1 MSKNGNLLLLWT
13 VARGYKSSSLDGTS
27 LQGSCQLLCLICPPT
42 SFGYGRTATTYE
54 IGNLGNLL
62 VLAFSK
68 NLLTGIIPESIGI
81 WTEPAISGFELLLRP
96 CTILHWEPHWSITLS
111 ILCARDNS
119 LEGPISPMIRNMSK
133 LWVLDL
139 SHNKFTGFIPN
150 NIMHLPSISI
160 ATELSYNLLNG
171 PLPFDVD
178 GLVNLEQLILSG
190 NKLSG
195 EIPEAIGNCKVL
207 EFLLMDD
214 NAF

>member
-1 MSKNGNLLLLWT
+1 MQTMSKNGNLLLLWT

-54 IGNLGNLL
+54 IGNLGNLQ

-139 SHNKFTGFIPN
+139 SYNKFTG
-150 NIMHLPSISI
+150 
-160 ATELSYNLLNG
+160 LSQTTLRTYHQ
-171 PLPFDVD
+171 F
-178 GLVNLEQLILSG
+178 Q
-190 NKLSG
+190 
-195 EIPEAIGNCKVL
+195 
-207 EFLLMDD
+207 
-214 NAF
+214 